1 MQIIR
6 SSNKQQKLNPE
17 WLGEFV
23 NILNNNGNKE
33 KSKLVEKIFV
43 ETYFDNIQEGMNPKD
58 ALQKA
63 KIIAL
68 CFFVL
73 QQWHKTGFDILKE
86 SELLE

>member
-1 MQIIR
+1 MRVIN
-6 SSNKQQKLNPE
+6 SSDRQQKLNPE

-23 NILNNNGNKE
+23 NFLNNNGNKE
-33 KSKLVEKIFV
+33 QSRLVEKIFV
-43 ETYFDNIQEGMNPKD
+43 ETYFDNIEEGMNSKD

-68 CFFVL
+68 CFFML

-86 SELLE
+86 GEILK